1 MFLLGVHR
9 GQWDDSPAT
18 NLELREI
25 RLPDETKTFNSVLMS
40 QRRNM
45 GNHFKEQMGLGQQDL
60 TGPRRIRLMHLKEKK
75 CILEKGTSIHLSARQ
90 QHSINIC

>member
-45 GNHFKEQMGLGQQDL
+45 GNHFKEQMGPGTARLDWTPTDQINAFKGKKNASLRRGLLFIYQQDNS
-60 TGPRRIRLMHLKEKK
+60 T
-75 CILEKGTSIHLSARQ
+75 Q
-90 QHSINIC
+90 